1 MEKFIAKSFANVNEA
16 LAYLN
21 SLDVEELAN
30 SSPDELAA
38 KAVRIN
44 AAKAIIDSEYK
55 NKINVFANLADALSL
70 AKELFKQCT
79 ETIVD
84 NLDESNTDTSNVDD
98 LFAYCVE
105 QQETN
110 SYGEVTVSSKTAV
123 LPVSKVV
130 YRLKDTANVS
140 DLLTAI
146 VNNHLVSTDMIKFI
160 NKIANNI
167 CENALALSEESA
179 NQILRFFNKD
189 VEYSISTST
198 AKSKTSL
205 FDDCDGILFEDADVN
220 GGNN

>member
-70 AKELFKQCT
+70 AKELFKQCSQ
-79 ETIVD
+79 TIID

-110 SYGEVTVSSKTAV
+110 SDGEVTASTKTAV

-160 NKIANNI
+160 NKIANSI

-205 FDDCDGILFEDADVN
+205 FDDCDGILFEDN
-220 GGNN
+220 GGND